1 MDTLEDIARRA
12 LERDREREA
21 KVRPRRPLFIGPFAP
36 DLGRYLYT
44 DPDEETGAA
53 GPRRGGDR

>member
-1 MDTLEDIARRA
+1 VDTLEDIARRA

-36 DLGRYLYT
+36 DLGKHLYA

-53 GPRRGGDR
+53 APTKRKR